1 MQKVSKRYSFR
12 PMEQIKH
19 ECGIAL
25 IRLLKPLNYY
35 KEKYGSTRKIASLLG
50 ISQPSVVRKLKF
62 YGISSESTQE

>member
-35 KEKYGSTRKIASLLG
+35 KEKYLSLIHISEPTR
-50 ISQPSVVRKLKF
+50 R
-62 YGISSESTQE
+62 